1 LRNRIIGLSIG
12 AAAVVAALLLSGT
25 SPLIALENSSY
36 DWRMRVSADP
46 SSARSDIAIVD
57 INDSSLAALE
67 PVFGRWPWPRA
78 VHASIIDFLTRAHA
92 RVIAYDVLFLE
103 PDTRGAFAIGG
114 STMSGGASDSALS
127 ASIARAGN
135 VVLLA
140 DGTYEGLASNADA
153 ASLIPNALPGKTWRG
168 NGYTGRPALRLPSS
182 IFADHA
188 AAVGHNALIR
198 EERDRGTVR
207 SFEPFLEFKN
217 HFSVPS
223 IGLAA
228 ALLATGRD
236 AIDIP
241 RDGTRMML
249 RYRGP
254 YSGDSRAASPKPPGE
269 RGLYPTFSAFD
280 VLLSE
285 EKAASGDKPPIDPSV
300 FADKV
305 VFVGVSA
312 AGLHDVVVTPF
323 EKSGSTPGVFLHA
336 AVADDVMSGR
346 FLKRAPRW
354 TAWGLTAVLGLAAG
368 MVALAFS
375 VWPALA
381 INVGIAGAFVLVTTV
396 AFARGTWIEVATPLT
411 ATAIAAFVGVTWN
424 YFVEGRDKRRVK
436 LLFGRY
442 VSKSVFDQLEANP
455 SLAKLGGTRREM
467 TVLFSDI
474 RGFTAAS
481 EHAAPEAVVAQ
492 LNEYFS
498 EMVRVLHA
506 HNGTLDKFVGDMVMG
521 LFGAPVA
528 DPSHA
533 EHAVD
538 AAIAM
543 TDALR
548 RLNEKW
554 KTEGLPT
561 LDIGIGINSGE
572 MIAGNIGSESI
583 MSYTVI
589 GDAVN
594 LASRLESLNKDFGTR
609 IIISDA
615 TRQRLTRSIDMKP
628 LGDVTVKGR
637 AQKVAIF
644 AINCAVLLALAAP
657 AFAQLPGKLS
667 GLAKK
672 AEKVKDAAGSL
683 IFTDKE
689 EQELGQQ
696 VSDQLR
702 LRFGVVQD
710 KAVHKYVTLVGSVL
724 AKASS
729 RPQLPWKFIVLDTD
743 GVNAYAA
750 PGGFIHITRG
760 ALSLLQNESELAD
773 MLGHEIS
780 HVTEQ
785 HTIKAIRQG
794 NAVKLGADAT
804 RSQVLSAVADKSY
817 EIVFEGAYDRGQE
830 LDADEHGI
838 ALANKAGYAP
848 GGLASFLTRLD
859 ERNKDNPDRNGLF
872 ASHPAT
878 KERIDK
884 LGKQIS
890 SQKLTASALVAARFK
905 AAISYKP
912 VPLAAVTVTSNS
924 KLGLSKMAALGGEK
938 KSSSTVA
945 SAGAR
950 GGVQDRDAK
959 GGSNPAIV
967 AVTVSASEIA
977 DFAKGIA

>member
-1 LRNRIIGLSIG
+1 MLLSST
-12 AAAVVAALLLSGT
+12 AALT
-25 SPLIALENSSY
+25 ALENSTY
-36 DWRMRVSADP
+36 DWRLRLNASPA
-46 SSARSDIAIVD
+46 SARSDIVFVE

-78 VHASIIDFLTRAHA
+78 VHAGIIDYLARAGA

-103 PDTRGAFAIGG
+103 PDSRGAFAIGG
-114 STMSGGASDSALS
+114 ETMTGSSSDAALA

-140 DGTYEGLASNADA
+140 DATYDGLQSGADA
-153 ASLIPNALPGKTWRG
+153 STLLPASLPGKTWRG
-168 NGYTGRPALRLPSS
+168 VGFGGRPALRLPSAAFS
-182 IFADHA
+182 EGA
-188 AAVGHNALIR
+188 AAVGHNALVHH
-198 EERDRGTVR
+198 ERDRGTVR
-207 SFEPFLEFKN
+207 GFEPFLQFTN
-217 HFSVPS
+217 GLTVPS
-223 IGLAA
+223 LGLAA
-228 ALLATGRD
+228 ALIATGKTGD
-236 AIDIP
+236 DIP
-241 RDGTRMML
+241 RDGTRML
-249 RYRGP
+249 INYRGP
-254 YSGDSRAASPKPPGE
+254 YRPASPKPSGGG
-269 RGLYPTFSAFD
+269 GLYHTESAFD

-285 EKAASGDKPPIDPSV
+285 EKAAAGEAPPIDPAV
-300 FADKV
+300 FRDKV
-305 VFVGVSA
+305 VFVGISA

-323 EKSGSTPGVFLHA
+323 PNSGSTPGMLLHA

-346 FLKRAPRW
+346 YLRRAP
-354 TAWGLTAVLGLAAG
+354 AWSAWALTAVMGLGAGLIALSLA
-368 MVALAFS
+368 
-375 VWPALA
+375 VWPALLTTLGGVLIYA
-381 INVGIAGAFVLVTTV
+381 VGLWMAFKE
-396 AFARGTWIEVATPLT
+396 GWWIEAATPLT
-411 ATAIAAFVGVTWN
+411 ATAIAAFAGVTWN
-424 YFVEGRDKRRVK
+424 YFVEGRDKRRVTR
-436 LLFGRY
+436 LFGRY
-442 VSKSVFDQLEANP
+442 VPKAVFDQLQANP
-455 SLAKLGGTRREM
+455 ELAKLGGTRREM
-467 TVLFSDI
+467 SVLFSDI

-521 LFGAPVA
+521 LFGAPVE
-528 DPSHA
+528 DPNHA
-533 EHAVD
+533 ENAVN
-538 AAIAM
+538 AGLAM
-543 TDALR
+543 VKALGD
-548 RLNEKW
+548 LNAKW
-554 KTEGLPT
+554 KAEGLQPFE
-561 LDIGIGINSGE
+561 IGIGINSGE

-615 TRQRLTRSIDMKP
+615 TRQRLSRSMDVKP

-644 AINCAVLLALAAP
+644 AVNCLVLLALASP
-657 AFAQLPGKLS
+657 AWAQLPGKLG
-667 GLAKK
+667 GLAGK
-672 AEKVKDAAGSL
+672 AQKAKDAVGSL
-683 IFTDKE
+683 IFTDEE
-689 EQELGQQ
+689 EQALGKQ

-710 KAVHKYVTLVGSVL
+710 KAVHKYVTLVGTVL

-729 RPQLPWKFIVLDTD
+729 RPALPWKFIVLDTD
-743 GVNAYAA
+743 GVNAFAA

-773 MLGHEIS
+773 MLGHEIA

-794 NAVKLGADAT
+794 NAVKIGAEAT

-817 EIVFEGAYDRGQE
+817 QILYEGAYDRGQE
-830 LDADEHGI
+830 IDADKTGV

-848 GGLASFLTRLD
+848 GGLSAFLARLA
-859 ERNKDNPDRNGLF
+859 ERNKGNPDRNGLF

-878 KERIDK
+878 TERIDK
-884 LGKQIS
+884 IAKEIS
-890 SQKLTASALVAARFK
+890 GQKLTASATVAARYK
-905 AAISYKP
+905 ASISYKP
-912 VPLAAVTVTSNS
+912 VPLAAVAVTSDS
-924 KLGLSKMAALGGEK
+924 KLGLSSMSALGGEK
-938 KSSSTVA
+938 KSNSTIA

-959 GGSNPAIV
+959 GGPNSAIVTV
-967 AVTVSASEIA
+967 AVTAAELA
-977 DFAKGIA
+977 DFKKGIVG